1 MMTDHDQPQA
11 SRTAKDLLEDEG
23 GVVFVE
29 YLTLAS
35 MVTILGAGCVF
46 VLGLPMV
53 RLYEFGS
60 MLVTIPLP

>member
-1 MMTDHDQPQA
+1 MTDDNQPQP
-11 SRTAKDLLEDEG
+11 SRTPRDLLEDEG

-35 MVTILGAGCVF
+35 MVTILGAGSVF

-60 MLVTIPLP
+60 MLVTIPIP